1 MCFPDISVVV
11 VGGTSTG
18 PVSSVNISPGTV
30 SSVSVSTGLPNP
42 VSSVGISSSGLATPI
57 SMEQAA
63 LYVGAQGSQGVP
75 GATGPQ
81 GATGPKG
88 DKGDKGDT
96 GERGATGPAGSGEGG
111 VGATGATGPQG
122 VQGVTGATGPQ
133 GVTGEQGIPGATG
146 SQGVTGSTG
155 ATGSQGVTG
164 AIGFRYLYTSS
175 GTGQSANGGVN
186 FGAGYMS
193 GNYGVAIPHDGSNTL
208 FLPATDYSNSD
219 RSNVYE
225 FFDSLPGTGIAG
237 YQGHL
242 YVQSMQRDLISV
254 YKIGSISR
262 IGPYSGATACYVFNW
277 SSGQE
282 GSATGS
288 VADGVFGEGELFAVY
303 YVPGGQQGAQ
313 GAKGSD
319 ATITTLDGGLL
330 NIAIP

>member
-81 GATGPKG
+81 GATGP
-88 DKGDKGDT
+88 KGDKGDT

-254 YKIGSISR
+254 YRIGSISR

-313 GAKGSD
+313 GAQGAA

>member
-133 GVTGEQGIPGATG
+133 GVPGEQGIPGATG

-193 GNYGVAIPHDGSNTL
+193 GNYGVAIPHGESNTL

>member
-1 MCFPDISVVV
+1 MGKGTGNAPIWIGAGISASSGVIAS
-11 VGGTSTG
+11 GSQYLIPTG
-18 PVSSVNISPGTV
+18 SAIKDYINLNLVTSVNGQTG
-30 SSVSVSTGLPNP
+30 SVTIP
-42 VSSVGISSSGLATPI
+42 
-57 SMEQAA
+57 
-63 LYVGAQGSQGVP
+63 QGS
-75 GATGPQ
+75 TGPQ
-81 GATGPKG
+81 GVQGNT
-88 DKGDKGDT
+88 
-96 GERGATGPAGSGEGG
+96 
-111 VGATGATGPQG
+111 GATGATGPQG

-254 YKIGSISR
+254 YRIGSISR

>member
-88 DKGDKGDT
+88 DKGDT

-133 GVTGEQGIPGATG
+133 GVPGEQ
-146 SQGVTGSTG
+146 
-155 ATGSQGVTG
+155 
-164 AIGFRYLYTSS
+164 GFRYLYTSS

-193 GNYGVAIPHDGSNTL
+193 GNYGVAIPHGGSNTL

-254 YKIGSISR
+254 YRIGSISR

-303 YVPGGQQGAQ
+303 YVPGGQQGEQ

>member
-1 MCFPDISVVV
+1 
-11 VGGTSTG
+11 
-18 PVSSVNISPGTV
+18 
-30 SSVSVSTGLPNP
+30 
-42 VSSVGISSSGLATPI
+42 
-57 SMEQAA
+57 
-63 LYVGAQGSQGVP
+63 
-75 GATGPQ
+75 
-81 GATGPKG
+81 
-88 DKGDKGDT
+88 
-96 GERGATGPAGSGEGG
+96 
-111 VGATGATGPQG
+111 
-122 VQGVTGATGPQ
+122 
-133 GVTGEQGIPGATG
+133 
-146 SQGVTGSTG
+146 
-155 ATGSQGVTG
+155 
-164 AIGFRYLYTSS
+164 
-175 GTGQSANGGVN
+175 
-186 FGAGYMS
+186 MS

-254 YKIGSISR
+254 YRIGSISR

>member
-88 DKGDKGDT
+88 
-96 GERGATGPAGSGEGG
+96 
-111 VGATGATGPQG
+111 

-133 GVTGEQGIPGATG
+133 GVPGEQGIPGATG

-193 GNYGVAIPHDGSNTL
+193 GNYGVAIPHGESNTL

-254 YKIGSISR
+254 YRIGSISR